1 MLHFVTLTE
10 HSHTIWRFIRGCG
23 RRNVAFLRPL
33 TYERLFTSGRIPLGH
48 YIFTDFDRLTHH
60 EIHFAGR
67 MARALR
73 AHDPATRILNDPP
86 LVLERYALLKRLH
99 REGINDFDVTRLEAG
114 NRPSRFPVFI
124 RCEDDAQPLDT
135 GLLNSEDEFEAALDR
150 LQGEGMPL
158 KRRIAVGFAAE
169 PGADGYYRK
178 YGVIFVG
185 DRLIPQHVLR
195 GTDWYVKSGSVPH
208 DAAFDEERLRFFHEF
223 PHGDEVRRVMS
234 LANMQFG
241 RIDYGV
247 VGGRIQIYEIN
258 SNPKMPGL
266 GPRPR
271 MQSAPRTAA
280 AEERRRVT
288 LAALASAFAQINAP
302 QVTQVKSGTI
312 RVERPPVRF
321 HSFRRARFGAR
332 AEDGFRRLRAFT
344 GL

>member
-1 MLHFVTLTE
+1 MLFFVTLTE

-23 RRNVAFLRPL
+23 QRNVAFLKPL
-33 TYERLFTSGRIPLGH
+33 TYERLFTSGRVPLGH
-48 YIFTDFDRLTHH
+48 TIFTDFDRLTHH
-60 EIHFAGR
+60 EIHYAGR

-73 AHDPATRILNDPP
+73 AYDPAIRILNDPP
-86 LVLERYALLKRLH
+86 HVLERYALLKRLH

-114 NRPSRFPVFI
+114 DRPSRFPVFI

-135 GLLNSEDEFEAALDR
+135 GLLHSEDELKAALNR
-150 LQGEGMPL
+150 LREQGMPL

-169 PGADGYYRK
+169 PSADGYYRK
-178 YGVIFVG
+178 YGVICVG
-185 DRLIPQHVLR
+185 DRLVPQHVLR

-208 DAAFDEERLRFFHEF
+208 DAAFDEERLRYFHEF
-223 PHGDEVRRVMS
+223 PHGEEIRQIMS

-241 RIDYGV
+241 RVDYGI
-247 VGGRIQIYEIN
+247 VGGRIQVYEIN

-271 MQSAPRTAA
+271 TQISPRTAA
-280 AEERRRVT
+280 AEERRLLT
-288 LAALASAFAQINAP
+288 IAALASAFEAIDTP
-302 QVTQVKSGTI
+302 ISTRGTI
-312 RVERPPVRF
+312 QVDRPPVRY

-332 AEDGFRRLRAFT
+332 AEDRFRRLRALT